1 MTKINDNVE
10 PAKIN
15 ASIEAL
21 KIFVKD
27 VSIDPLI
34 SLLEAL
40 KEDPNNESLLLQL
53 SDTFKTLGIIQGAV
67 LTYAPYISLLLS
79 YDFFENNRK

>member
-1 MTKINDNVE
+1 MTKMTKNVDV
-10 PAKIN
+10 AKIN

-21 KIFVKD
+21 KQYVKD
-27 VSIDPLI
+27 VSIEPLI

-40 KEDPNNESLLLQL
+40 KQDPNNESLLLQL
-53 SDTFKTLGIIQGAV
+53 SDTFKALGIIQGAV

-79 YDFFENNRK
+79 YDLFESHRK

>member
-1 MTKINDNVE
+1 MTKINENVE
-10 PAKIN
+10 PAKID

-21 KIFVKD
+21 KEFVKD
-27 VSIDPLI
+27 ASIDPLI

-40 KEDPNNESLLLQL
+40 KQDPSNESLLLEL
-53 SDTFKTLGIIQGAV
+53 SDTFKALGIIQGAV

-79 YDFFENNRK
+79 YDLFENHRK

>member
-1 MTKINDNVE
+1 MTKITKNVE

-21 KIFVKD
+21 KQYVKD
-27 VSIDPLI
+27 ASIDPLI

-40 KEDPNNESLLLQL
+40 KQDPNNESLLLQL
-53 SDTFKTLGIIQGAV
+53 SDTFKALGIIQGAV
-67 LTYAPYISLLLS
+67 LTYAPYISLLLA
-79 YDFFENNRK
+79 YDLFENNPK

>member
-1 MTKINDNVE
+1 MTKINENVE
-10 PAKIN
+10 PAKID

-21 KIFVKD
+21 KEFVKD
-27 VSIDPLI
+27 ASIDPLI

-40 KEDPNNESLLLQL
+40 KQDPSNEPLLLEL
-53 SDTFKTLGIIQGAV
+53 SDTFKALGIIQGAV

-79 YDFFENNRK
+79 YDLFENHRK